1 MKSTASMTST
11 EAALFETTG
20 PRAHRRIAIGTT
32 VSVLLVITL
41 LAWIVAQLYRHDQ
54 FDPSYWSLFAD
65 FNVWKFLAQG
75 FVGTARAALGAGAI
89 ALIGG
94 LVLMFGRISR
104 FAPLHWIAT
113 AIIEFVRGTP
123 TLLFIYFF
131 FLVPGQFGLHMSTY
145 WMVVIPVSLAA
156 SAALAEVYRAGI
168 SAVPGGQK
176 EAGLSIG
183 LTTWQNYRYI
193 ILPQMFHIVVPTMV
207 TQLVVV
213 VKDTTF
219 GYVVTYPEMM
229 QNTKV
234 IIANYNSL
242 LPVYL
247 VTSLIY
253 IVVNYAISR
262 AARALA
268 YRSDAQ
274 MNS

>member
-156 SAALAEVYRAGI
+156 SAAWQRSTVPA
-168 SAVPGGQK
+168 SAPFPEQK